1 MARRKPPT
9 LHGLVIVD
17 KPAGITSHD
26 VVSQLRK
33 RLGERRI
40 GHAGTLDPDATGVL
54 LVGVG
59 YVTRLMKYLSG
70 LDKRYTAE
78 VVMGVETST
87 LDDSGEVTKRHDMSG
102 VTLEDVRAA
111 AAGLTGEI
119 MQVPPMVSALKVDGR
134 RLHELAREGIEVERA
149 ARPVTVHHFSI
160 EPTGDPLVFLI
171 DVNVSSG
178 TYVRSL
184 AADLGAALGGG
195 AHLRRL
201 RRHSVGPFDESE
213 AAPNDTA
220 SLLPAIEAL
229 RNVVKVAID
238 EEIAAK
244 VAHGRRL
251 ARFAGEGPWALVDVH
266 GALIGVYEASGDEA
280 IPAVVLAEPVA

>member
-102 VTLEDVRAA
+102 VTLEGVRAA

>member
-87 LDDSGEVTKRHDMSG
+87 LDDSGEVTKHHDMSG

-160 EPTGDPLVFLI
+160 EPTGDPLVFFI

-184 AADLGAALGGG
+184 AADLGSALGGG

-201 RRHSVGPFDESE
+201 RRHSIGPFDESE
-213 AAPNDTA
+213 AAPIDTA

>member
-87 LDDSGEVTKRHDMSG
+87 LDDSGEVTKRHDMGG

-160 EPTGDPLVFLI
+160 EPTGDPLVFFI

-201 RRHSVGPFDESE
+201 RRHSIGPFDESE
-213 AAPNDTA
+213 AAPIDTA

>member
-87 LDDSGEVTKRHDMSG
+87 LDDSGEVTKRHDMGG

-160 EPTGDPLVFLI
+160 GPTGDPLVFFI

-184 AADLGAALGGG
+184 AADLGSALGGG

-201 RRHSVGPFDESE
+201 RRHSIGPFDESE
-213 AAPNDTA
+213 AAPIDTA